1 MGRRTE
7 QPEPRPSPELLA
19 AMGHLAD
26 AERED
31 EVVERSLA
39 VVTAVAGSDLAV
51 LLLESE
57 DGWTACG
64 TLGGATLP
72 GPLAARLKRAAARW
86 SVAGS
91 RLGPLR
97 GFASTSVHELRVGGA
112 RLGFLVAAS
121 GSAVEHDGPATELL
135 ELLARQA
142 SAALLAARH
151 TAEQAARGEILRAV
165 QSRLDEVLWERNR
178 HLEIHE
184 QLTAAAVEGGRS
196 GAVAQALH
204 RTLGVPVVVED
215 AEGALLA
222 VQGGSGDPR
231 GLSPSQLARL
241 RQRLRHAEQPITAG
255 GLIAYPVRSGQA
267 RLASIW
273 LVGES
278 ADLPGELTMVALE
291 HGATAL
297 AVELERGR
305 GLAEAELRLRRDLTE
320 ELLEGTLPDERATL
334 ERLQALGIDVSNP
347 ARVGVV
353 RPERDISSTWLLDN
367 VRSAGVRLATFRQGR
382 VAFVASEDAAWLEIQ
397 ERLARVS
404 GDPRLAVGVG
414 SACHTIADYPRS
426 YGEARRAADLGARTG
441 ERLVRFDEL
450 GVLKVLLA
458 TEDPAVLESFVDELL
473 GSLVAYDLARRAELV
488 PTLAAYLECGGSV
501 REASVALFIHPSTLK
516 YRLKRIRELSGLDL
530 SDPGVRFQ
538 VQLATKARQVL
549 EAAAGREWPGRRGDE
564 PRGALLWTSLEG
576 TDV

>member
-1 MGRRTE
+1 MAGRTG
-7 QPEPRPSPELLA
+7 PLEPHLSPELLA
-19 AMGHLAD
+19 AMAYLAD

-57 DGWTACG
+57 DGWIACG
-64 TLGGATLP
+64 TLSGAPLP
-72 GPLAARLKRAAARW
+72 RPLAARLKRAAARW

-91 RLGPLR
+91 RPGPLR

-112 RLGFLVAAS
+112 RLGYLVAAS
-121 GSAVEHDGPATELL
+121 GSAVEPDGPAADLL
-135 ELLARQA
+135 DLLARQA
-142 SAALLAARH
+142 SAALLAVRLA
-151 TAEQAARGEILRAV
+151 AEQAARGEVLRAV
-165 QSRLDEVLWERNR
+165 QSRLDEALWERNR

-184 QLTAAAVEGGRS
+184 QLTAAAVESERS

-204 RTLGVPVVVED
+204 RILGVPVVVED

-222 VQGGSGDPR
+222 VEGGSGDPR
-231 GLSPSQLARL
+231 GLSPSRLARL
-241 RQRLRHAEQPITAG
+241 RQRLQHAEGPVTAG
-255 GLIAYPVRSGQA
+255 GIVAYPVRSG
-267 RLASIW
+267 REGLASIW
-273 LVGES
+273 LASES
-278 ADLPGELTMVALE
+278 ADLPGQLTAVALE

-297 AVELERGR
+297 ALELERER
-305 GLAEAELRLRRDLTE
+305 RLAEAELRLRRDLTE
-320 ELLEGTLPDERATL
+320 ELLEGTLAEEPEAL
-334 ERLQALGIDVSNP
+334 ERLEALGVDVSEP
-347 ARVGVV
+347 ARAGVV
-353 RPERDISSTWLLDN
+353 RPERDISPTWLLDT

-382 VAFVASEDAAWLEIQ
+382 VAFVAPEDAAWSELQ
-397 ERLARVS
+397 ELIARVS

-414 SACHTIADYPRS
+414 SVCRTIADYPRS
-426 YGEARRAADLGARTG
+426 YEEARRAADLGARTG

-473 GSLVAYDLARRAELV
+473 GPLVAYDLARRTELV
-488 PTLAAYLECGGSV
+488 PTLAAYLERGGSV
-501 REASVALFIHPSTLK
+501 REAAAALFIHPSTLK

-530 SDPGVRFQ
+530 SDPRVRFEA
-538 VQLATKARQVL
+538 QLATKARQVL
-549 EAAAGREWPGRRGDE
+549 EAAAGRERPGRRGDE
-564 PRGALLWTSLEG
+564 PRGALLWTSLQG